1 MGKPRRLSPKYL
13 EEERQKL
20 KSYREEVRAQHS
32 GRHITNS
39 KVYEEYLDE
48 IPAPIN
54 VGTAVIAR
62 HPKDGELYP
71 GKVLVKD
78 GHKYRIQF
86 DDQALGQPAL
96 IDDIHVMSQVGAAIN
111 TWRRRH
117 PARENEHAAAY
128 NADSSELTERR
139 NALNDEIR
147 ELSEEM
153 QTIQAEGQMPPEAMQ
168 NKCNELQVQ
177 LADTEEMLKALH
189 EHVAQMQVKIPTI
202 QLAPKLLADQ
212 CLAAARSLVKD
223 AWNHSDGNVDK
234 AEAEAIQ
241 ELISGCLGVLF
252 GLHDTGSRSPTDV
265 KEVMDHVLQ
274 RIKPLK
280 PLCGAE
286 FNNIESV
293 LNIIRDLVAADAG
306 LDRC

>member
-1 MGKPRRLSPKYL
+1 
-13 EEERQKL
+13 
-20 KSYREEVRAQHS
+20 
-32 GRHITNS
+32 
-39 KVYEEYLDE
+39 
-48 IPAPIN
+48 
-54 VGTAVIAR
+54 
-62 HPKDGELYP
+62 
-71 GKVLVKD
+71 
-78 GHKYRIQF
+78 
-86 DDQALGQPAL
+86 
-96 IDDIHVMSQVGAAIN
+96 
-111 TWRRRH
+111 
-117 PARENEHAAAY
+117 
-128 NADSSELTERR
+128 
-139 NALNDEIR
+139 
-147 ELSEEM
+147 
-153 QTIQAEGQMPPEAMQ
+153 
-168 NKCNELQVQ
+168 LQVQ